1 MHSKPEDME
10 SKVAED
16 DLRGVENGLRGVEN
30 VRGRDGTS
38 GRERG
43 PGLHVDVVLNPFF
56 ELKWWVIIHV
66 SLKWLNEAC
75 L

>member
-1 MHSKPEDME
+1 ME

-56 ELKWWVIIHV
+56 ELK
-66 SLKWLNEAC
+66 
-75 L
+75 